1 MADVGDRIAVASK
14 GEPRSGVVTA
24 VSGAMITVRWDRGGE
39 TSLIP
44 GPGIVSVVTSRRGTR
59 SARISPA
66 ISGATASARKTSVPG
81 LRSGAAGKAATDKK
95 PAVKKVAANKVAAN
109 KVAAGKKAAAE
120 TPVTKKAAAKKVAAG
135 KKTQ

>member
-66 ISGATASARKTSVPG
+66 TSGVTASAKKTSVAG
-81 LRSGAAGKAATDKK
+81 LRSGAAGKATAGRK
-95 PAVKKVAANKVAAN
+95 PAVKKVAANKVT
-109 KVAAGKKAAAE
+109 AGKKVAVE
-120 TPVTKKAAAKKVAAG
+120 RPVTKKAAAKKVAAG